1 MASSHFQEP
10 RPDDVAQVQKR
21 ALAIAKDFPAEGAP
35 IPHKDSFVASVDAVA
50 EAAYHL
56 QWTEPEVAVG
66 LHGLATVLNAARG
79 FQAVSRF
86 RYVSVPFLLLTLF
99 LSTTD
104 AG

>member
-21 ALAIAKDFPAEGAP
+21 ALAIAKDFPAESAP
-35 IPHKDSFVASVDAVA
+35 IPRKDSFVASVDAVA

-79 FQAVSRF
+79 FQVVSG
-86 RYVSVPFLLLTLF
+86 
-99 LSTTD
+99 LSTFESILPY
-104 AG
+104 